1 LNRKLL
7 IVLFVLSNIYAVE
20 YKGKEYQYEAKSDN
34 EYVQNIC
41 YLTQDNLEFSQDEL
55 LYNSHRYDYLGLK
68 RLEQSILDKKRLLE
82 KYCIGYIIQ

>member
-1 LNRKLL
+1 MNRKLL

-20 YKGKEYQYEAKSDN
+20 YEAKSDN

-82 KYCIGYIIQ
+82 KYCIGYIIK